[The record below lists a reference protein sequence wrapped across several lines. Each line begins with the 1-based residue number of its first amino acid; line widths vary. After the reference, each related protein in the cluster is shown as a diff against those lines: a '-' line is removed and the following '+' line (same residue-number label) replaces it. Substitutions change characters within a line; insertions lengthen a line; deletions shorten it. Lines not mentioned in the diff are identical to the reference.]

1 MTPANRPTH
10 AIDPYIFSDLSE
22 ISLAAE
28 TLKRRFA
35 ALGAPAEI
43 QKSQFK
49 DYEHLEIESDPDWLV
64 ITVKHFGTQ
73 INFRCLITLTA
84 DNEPAA
90 RIICTLDRRYEG
102 SDKPH
107 VLGTFGFAANGITDL
122 PGNERGEPS
131 TLPAD
136 ADRILGY
143 FLHKAHRANASLYVQ
158 ELAASTK

>member
-1 MTPANRPTH
+1 MIPANHPAHT
-10 AIDPYIFSDLSE
+10 IDPYIFSDLIE
-22 ISLAAE
+22 IASAAE
-28 TLKRRFA
+28 NLKRRFA
-35 ALGAPAEI
+35 ALGTPTEI

-84 DNEPAA
+84 DNKPAA

-102 SDKPH
+102 GSNPH
-107 VLGTFGFAANGITDL
+107 VLGTFELATNGITDL

-143 FLHKAHRANASLYVQ
+143 FLHKAHRANSSLYIQ
-158 ELAASTK
+158 DLAMPTR